1 MAERVARGR
10 LWAALSYAFA
20 SSLVTA
26 CSTDTAG
33 LERRPDDGRSGGAAG
48 VEAPAGGTSSGG
60 GGGGTGGTQDPPPPP
75 VETGTGAVTIVHG
88 VVDGGRLYA
97 CLRNPASGDF
107 LGGDAPMPAGGLEY
121 ARGLRVAA
129 DWDLAADEIDVE
141 LFVASEGGVGDET
154 CSALIAT
161 ALDAEQVRALPADA
175 GAPDA
180 GAPVFPLEPLAPR
193 RAGALRLLP
202 GLLRPGAHYALIAAG
217 CSAAGSSP
225 QEEACGAADPVL
237 DSHRALVLALIA
249 PAGGADPRGFG
260 LQFVNASRAV
270 PRADVVLQGETPG
283 QTVALSGDVQFGV
296 VRPGNA
302 ASVLTAPVGIELH
315 VDRATASSFTQLWT
329 DTVPTS
335 GEDALELGA
344 NYLLAYVG
352 PRPGAVVSLGVA
364 PPRFVLVRGP

>member
-1 MAERVARGR
+1 MAERVTRGHVSVA
-10 LWAALSYAFA
+10 LAA
-20 SSLVTA
+20 SLVAA

-48 VEAPAGGTSSGG
+48 VEAPAGGTSGG
-60 GGGGTGGTQDPPPPP
+60 GSGGTGGTETPPPPP

-88 VVDGGRLYA
+88 LVDGGRLFA
-97 CLRNPASGDF
+97 CLRNPASGAL
-107 LGGDAPMPAGGLEY
+107 LGGDAPVPPEGLEY
-121 ARGLRVAA
+121 ARGLRVPA
-129 DWDLAADEIDVE
+129 DWDLDADEIDIE
-141 LFVASEGGVGDET
+141 LFVASEVGDET
-154 CSALIAT
+154 CPELIAT
-161 ALDAEQVRALPADA
+161 AADAEQVRALPADA

-180 GAPVFPLEPLAPR
+180 SAPIFPLEPLSPR

-225 QEEACGAADPVL
+225 QQDACGEADPGL

-249 PAGGADPRGFG
+249 PAGSADPRGFG

-296 VRPGNA
+296 VRPVSA
-302 ASVLTAPVGIELH
+302 ASVLTVPVGVELH
-315 VDRATASSFTQLWT
+315 VDRSTASSFTQLWT